1 MKLKRGQKL
10 CKKCNNINGA
20 RSRVC
25 KHCNEEFE
33 IRGDFKTKVNR
44 KRNKNLISV
53 DWKTLNT
60 GDEIYFRGRSGTYTI
75 NSDGTRDYSTDKGVY
90 KVVDIKDNGFVAY
103 SRRGHTFFYMG
114 EEKQSKWLP
123 TMYNA
128 PHKIYIKKQP
138 KIAQVIQ

>member
-20 RSRVC
+20 RARVC
-25 KHCNEEFE
+25 KHCNVEFDV
-33 IRGDFKTKVNR
+33 RGDFNDKVKR
-44 KRNKNLISV
+44 KRNKNLVSV
-53 DWKTLNT
+53 DWKNLHT
-60 GDEIYFRGRSGTYTI
+60 GDEIYFRGRSGTYVL
-75 NSDGTRDYSTDKGVY
+75 NKDGTKDYNTDKGVY

-103 SRRGHTFFYMG
+103 GKRGHTFFYMA

-123 TMYNA
+123 SIYNA

-138 KIAQVIQ
+138 KIAQVV

>member
-20 RSRVC
+20 RARVC

-33 IRGDFKTKVNR
+33 IRGDFKAKVVR
-44 KRNKNLISV
+44 KRNKNLISI
-53 DWKTLNT
+53 DWKNLSN

-90 KVVDIKDNGFVAY
+90 KVVDIKDNGFIAY
-103 SRRGHTFFYMG
+103 GKKGHTFFYMG

-123 TMYNA
+123 NIYNA
-128 PHKIYIKKQP
+128 PHKIYVKKQV
-138 KIAQVIQ
+138 KIAQNV

>member
-10 CKKCNNINGA
+10 CRKCNNINGA

-44 KRNKNLISV
+44 KLNKNLISV

-90 KVVDIKDNGFVAY
+90 RVVDMKDNGFVAY

-138 KIAQVIQ
+138 KIAQVIK